1 MGGILHTVPL
11 SSATS
16 SETEAEFVVAL
27 RGSEAARVEGTT
39 DTGVFASDDDYRV
52 PDVVVFSRD
61 AASHR
66 DVDGAPEVVIEV
78 RSPHDETYEQVL
90 WYLDPGRQ
98 SGMVI
103 ARDTLAFS
111 LYAPDGLVGPGH
123 DGSLLI
129 EPLDVRI
136 THREDT
142 LIVDGEELEL

>member
-1 MGGILHTVPL
+1 M
-11 SSATS
+11 
-16 SETEAEFVVAL
+16 
-27 RGSEAARVEGTT
+27 EGTT

-78 RSPHDETYEQVL
+78 GSPHDETYEKVL

-98 SGMVI
+98 SGHGH
-103 ARDTLAFS
+103 RPRHLA
-111 LYAPDGLVGPGH
+111 LNLCALDGLVGPPP

-136 THREDT
+136 AHSESS
-142 LIVDGEELEL
+142 LAVDGEELEL